1 MKQMLTSVVIPW
13 LPFIK
18 RMLILKSKRFL
29 SKFEIGILKL
39 EK

>member
-1 MKQMLTSVVIPW
+1 MKQMLKSVVIPR

-18 RMLILKSKRFL
+18 RMLILKSKHFL